1 MMKEITSSSVRRK
14 ARSLIIFFKL
24 LQDELITEDIDLAVI
39 EWRPLIRELD
49 HLPSIDDRIMN
60 RGIRPLLPLGRD
72 LRHRS
77 ADGLV
82 LRHTDHLRADAWRR
96 RMEVQQTLS
105 HGLLPLRAGHRRDLH
120 GLPHQ
125 PVIAIDLAIEAPDL
139 RVR

>member
-1 MMKEITSSSVRRK
+1 MMKEITSSSVRRT
-14 ARSLIIFFKL
+14 ARSLIVLLQL
-24 LQDELITEDIDLAVI
+24 LQDELVTQDVNLPVVKRRA
-39 EWRPLIRELD
+39 LLRELD

-105 HGLLPLRAGHRRDLH
+105 HG
-120 GLPHQ
+120 
-125 PVIAIDLAIEAPDL
+125 
-139 RVR
+139 